1 MLKNYRSTTENNGV
15 EELEVMRW
23 HVRGKVDE
31 RLTSEIP
38 FS

>member
-1 MLKNYRSTTENNGV
+1 MLKSYHSTTENNGV
-15 EELEVMRW
+15 EVEVMRW
-23 HVRGKVDE
+23 HGRGNVDE